1 MLFRSISDRVNDL
14 HHCKFFIGLPS
25 GLSWLAWALNKPV
38 LMVGNYSKPYSEF
51 QDDVVRVYKEGPYTG
66 IYNDTSIDIQNK
78 EWNYNPY
85 IECKDLSDWN
95 DIETI
100 DTQDVFDGIDK
111 LIDIYL

>member
-1 MLFRSISDRVNDL
+1 
-14 HHCKFFIGLPS
+14 
-25 GLSWLAWALNKPV
+25 
-38 LMVGNYSKPYSEF
+38 MVGNYSKPYSEF
-51 QDDVVRVYKEGPYTG
+51 QDNVVRVYKEGIYQR
-66 IYNDTSIDIQNK
+66 IYNDTSIDIQNQ